1 MQLLKE
7 YIEKYGIVIGENIL
21 KVDSF
26 INHQIDANLMMEI
39 GKEFKKRFENKKIT
53 KILTIEASGIA
64 VGLATAYALNVPLV
78 FAKKNKPSTMKASY
92 NAKIFS
98 FTKQKESDVT
108 VAKEFIN
115 EGDKILIVD
124 DFLAYGNAILGL
136 KSICEQGG
144 AEVKG
149 IGIVIEKGFQ
159 EGGKT
164 LRETGL
170 QVESLAIVESL
181 ENGKIRLKGNWI

>member
-1 MQLLKE
+1 MK
-7 YIEKYGIVIGENIL
+7 
-21 KVDSF
+21 
-26 INHQIDANLMMEI
+26 
-39 GKEFKKRFENKKIT
+39 T
-53 KILTIEASGIA
+53 SGIA

-92 NAKIFS
+92 NAKIFHS
-98 FTKQKESDVT
+98 LSKRKWCVT

-115 EGDKILIVD
+115 EDKILIVD

-136 KSICEQGG
+136 KNICEQGG
-144 AEVKG
+144 AEVKRYWDCYWKRLSRRWKNFK
-149 IGIVIEKGFQ
+149 EKQ
-159 EGGKT
+159 
-164 LRETGL
+164 TGL